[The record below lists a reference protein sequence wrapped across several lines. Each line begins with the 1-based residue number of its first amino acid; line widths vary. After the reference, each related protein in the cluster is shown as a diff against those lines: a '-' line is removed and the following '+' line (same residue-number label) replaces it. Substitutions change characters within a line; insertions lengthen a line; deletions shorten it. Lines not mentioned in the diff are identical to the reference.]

1 MFISA
6 QRASCP
12 SSGYYN
18 HPTPAELGISFSNH
32 RPLVTSRLKAG
43 LLLLGFSFLIF
54 QLIDSTAIA
63 QSGAGVARSSGRE
76 YGVNLMYAVY
86 QYDAGRSPEMQE
98 VTRLAGTYS
107 SAQEEIA
114 YLKDKNKLQ
123 DIAVR
128 HIRSVGLRSGETF
141 NDAVLLG
148 PEYMVFT
155 VTPREVARGYMKLDL
170 RVRYANQPLLDVRA
184 IEFENFETVML
195 RGGKAMFGAKFF
207 VGAGGRQESVP
218 AERTLLVSVTPE
230 IVPVSNLRNRPQEL
244 SHPVDEFGGVIQI
257 KETDRF
263 TPPVALER
271 VAPQFESTRTVRGA
285 VLLGGMVTPD
295 GKIINIRVMRSLD
308 PVIDERAVEAFRQ
321 YKFSPALLNGKPA
334 FATYREELTFAAAPP
349 SLLEIEEQQ
358 RKQRELEKE
367 KEKQKRKKP

>member
-1 MFISA
+1 
-6 QRASCP
+6 
-12 SSGYYN
+12 
-18 HPTPAELGISFSNH
+18 
-32 RPLVTSRLKAG
+32 LKAG

-155 VTPREVARGYMKLDL
+155 VTPRDVARGYMKLDL

-207 VGAGGRQESVP
+207 VGAGGRQQSVP

-271 VAPQFESTRTVRGA
+271 VVPQFESTRTVRGA

-321 YKFSPALLNGKPA
+321 YKFSPALLNGKPV

-349 SLLEIEEQQ
+349 SLSEIEEQQ

>member
-1 MFISA
+1 
-6 QRASCP
+6 
-12 SSGYYN
+12 
-18 HPTPAELGISFSNH
+18 LWW
-32 RPLVTSRLKAG
+32 LKAG
-43 LLLLGFSFLIF
+43 IRLLCFAFLI
-54 QLIDSTAIA
+54 LLTNEVVAVA
-63 QSGAGVARSSGRE
+63 QSGTGGARSSGRE
-76 YGVNLMYAVY
+76 YGVNLTYAVY
-86 QYDAGRSPEMQE
+86 QYDAGRSPLMQE

-128 HIRSVGLRSGETF
+128 HIRSVGLRSGKTF

-155 VTPREVARGYMKLDL
+155 VTPRDVARGYMKLDL
-170 RVRYANQPLLDVRA
+170 LVRYANQPLVDAKAV
-184 IEFENFETVML
+184 EFENFETVML

-244 SHPVDEFGGVIQI
+244 SHPVDEFGGVIQT

-271 VAPQFESTRTVRGA
+271 VVPQFESTRTVRGA
-285 VLLGGMVTPD
+285 ALLGGVITPD
-295 GKIINIRVMRSLD
+295 GKIINIRVLRSLD

-321 YKFSPALLNGKPA
+321 YKFSPALLNGKPV

-349 SLLEIEEQQ
+349 SLLEIEEHQ
-358 RKQRELEKE
+358 RKQQELEKE